1 MKSRRIKSLRLLTP
15 IALIALVAALAGCG
29 GGGAAKLDSGDVAVV
44 GSEHVTQAM
53 YAAALAE
60 AKASLEAQGQ
70 TMPQPGSTGFQ
81 QVKTNVVDLLVQQAE
96 LALEAKNL
104 GVTVSDAAVQTKLD
118 ALKKKYYG
126 GSDKRYLAG
135 LKQQGFTDAQFR
147 EYIREHLLETKLY
160 AAITKSATTTKQAI
174 DAYYAANLTQYQQ
187 PATRAVQEILVGK
200 NKESLANQLYTQ
212 LKNGG
217 DFAALAKKYSKDPGS
232 KDKGGNFTATQGSD
246 VPEFDKAVFATTAK
260 TNELLKPVNTSQYG
274 WFVIKPVGDI
284 KAAKTTPESKA
295 RSGIQKTL
303 QTQEQ
308 QKVAAAWMQNVV
320 KHYCSGSN
328 IAYQSGYAPS
338 PDPCAT
344 LAAPDQTTT

>member
-1 MKSRRIKSLRLLTP
+1 MKSLRLLITVP
-15 IALIALVAALAGCG
+15 LVVLVMALAACG
-29 GGGAAKLDSGDVAVV
+29 GGGASKPGSSDVAVV

-60 AKASLEAQGQ
+60 AKASLTAQGQ
-70 TMPQPGSTGFQ
+70 TMPAPGSTGYQ
-81 QVKTNVVDLLVQQAE
+81 QVKTNVIDLLVQRAE
-96 LALEAKNL
+96 LALEAQKL
-104 GVTVSDAAVQTKLD
+104 GITVSDAAVQKKLD

-126 GSDKRYLAG
+126 SSDKRYLAG
-135 LKQQGFTDAQFR
+135 LKAQGFTDAQFR
-147 EYIREHLLETKLY
+147 GFIREQLLETKLY

-200 NKESLANQLYTQ
+200 NKESLANQLYTE
-212 LKNGG
+212 LKKGG
-217 DFAALAKKYSKDPGS
+217 DFAALAKKYSQDPGS

-246 VPEFDKAVFATTAK
+246 VPEFDKAVFAATAK
-260 TNELLKPVNTSQYG
+260 TNQLLKPVNTSQYG

-295 RSGIQKTL
+295 RTGIQKTL

-308 QKVAAAWMQNVV
+308 QKVAASWMQNIV

-344 LAAPDQTTT
+344 LSAADQTTT

>member
-1 MKSRRIKSLRLLTP
+1 MKSLRLLIP
-15 IALIALVAALAGCG
+15 IPLLAVVVALAGCG
-29 GGGAAKLDSGDVAVV
+29 GGGAAKLGSADVAVV
-44 GSEHVTQAM
+44 GTEHVTQTM

-70 TMPQPGSTGFQ
+70 KMPAPGSTGYQ
-81 QVKTNVVDLLVQQAE
+81 QVKTNVVDLLVQRAE
-96 LALEAKNL
+96 LALEAQKI
-104 GVTVSDAAVQTKLD
+104 GISVSDAAVQKKLD

-126 GSDKRYLAG
+126 GSDKKYLAG
-135 LKQQGFTDAQFR
+135 LKQQGFTDEQFR
-147 EYIREHLLETKLY
+147 GFIREQLLETKLY
-160 AAITKSATTTKQAI
+160 GAITKSAKTTKQAV

-200 NKESLANQLYTQ
+200 NKESLANQLYAQ
-212 LKNGG
+212 LRGGG
-217 DFAALAKKYSKDPGS
+217 DFAALAKKYSQDPGS

-246 VPEFDKAVFATTAK
+246 VAEFDKAVFSTTAK
-260 TNELLKPVNTSQYG
+260 TNELLKPVNTAQYG

-328 IAYQSGYAPS
+328 IDYQSGYAPS

-344 LAAPDQTTT
+344 LSAPDQTTT